1 VPSQLPV
8 SVATVVTRVQARN
21 RCFVVFHMINGGFR
35 GCCSASSVFKTV
47 YFATWLAV
55 AIYSA
60 QRPSDSR
67 SHDEFV
73 PGIADALSVDE
84 LWALR
89 EDARDMFYHG
99 YDAYMSFGYPWDELK
114 PLSCMGRRWDVRER
128 GTLDDSLGGGRPVAC
143 SLQTPLENVCAP
155 WFACVRVRAHA
166 RGLVGHAGTYR

>member
-1 VPSQLPV
+1 
-8 SVATVVTRVQARN
+8 
-21 RCFVVFHMINGGFR
+21 MINGGFR
-35 GCCSASSVFKTV
+35 GCCSASNVFKTV

-60 QRPSDSR
+60 QRPSHTDSR
-67 SHDEFV
+67 DEFV

-99 YDAYMSFGYPWDELK
+99 YDSYMAYGYPWDELK

-128 GTLDDSLGGGRPVAC
+128 GTLDDSLGGKGAV
-143 SLQTPLENVCAP
+143 E
-155 WFACVRVRAHA
+155 
-166 RGLVGHAGTYR
+166 